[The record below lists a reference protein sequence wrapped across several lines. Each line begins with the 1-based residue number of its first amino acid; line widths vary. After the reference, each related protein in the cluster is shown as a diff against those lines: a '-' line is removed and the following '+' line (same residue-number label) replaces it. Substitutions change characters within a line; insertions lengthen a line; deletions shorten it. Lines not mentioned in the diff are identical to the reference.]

1 MGAILMNTSTE
12 DIYLDEYN
20 NTISVDNERGF
31 WQIIDGLFNCELVS
45 EVMNPF

>member
-20 NTISVDNERGF
+20 NTISVIMKEDFGK
-31 WQIIDGLFNCELVS
+31 L
-45 EVMNPF
+45 